1 MSATRRLLSTPLQE
15 MVNSCSMLGSM
26 SNRLT
31 EIARH
36 TGLSESTIS
45 RVLNGRDGVAEG
57 TRDAVLTAVDVLGYE
72 RPNKLKSQMDR
83 VVGVVIPQLD
93 NPIFPAFAAAVG
105 GHLTQR
111 GFTPLV
117 AVTESGGP
125 TEADYVRTLFRRQV
139 AGVVFISGL
148 HAVTGLDHSHYNELL
163 ERRLP
168 LVAIDGISPDL
179 DVACVSTDDA
189 VAVTLAARH
198 LTQLGHRRLGLAIS
212 DEEHVPGARKR
223 QAFSEYID
231 QHPEVSGL
239 IDRSLYSLEG
249 GIASATHLISA
260 GVTGMICGSDIMALG
275 AVKAARKMNLAV
287 PEDISVVGFDD
298 SLFMSLVDPPVTT
311 IRQPVE
317 PMARA
322 AVGLLAAQ
330 IAGRE
335 GRTSELLFEPELIV
349 RSSTGPAKQT

>member
-1 MSATRRLLSTPLQE
+1 MLYL
-15 MVNSCSMLGSM
+15 CSV

-31 EIARH
+31 EIAEY

-45 RVLNGRDGVAEG
+45 RVLNARKGVAES
-57 TRDAVLTAVDVLGYE
+57 TRTAVLTAVDVLGYE
-72 RPNKLKSQMDR
+72 RPNKLKSQVDR

-105 GHLTQR
+105 GHLNQR

-125 TEADYVRTLFRRQV
+125 SEGDYVRTLFRRQV

-148 HAVTGLDHSHYNELL
+148 HAVTGLDHSHYKQLM

-168 LVAIDGISPDL
+168 LVTIDGISPDL
-179 DVACVSTDDA
+179 DLACVSTDDA
-189 VAVTLAARH
+189 TAVTLAARH

-223 QAFSEYID
+223 RAFTEFID
-231 QHPEVSGL
+231 ANPEVSGQ
-239 IDRSLYSLEG
+239 IDRSFYSLEG
-249 GIASATHLISA
+249 GMSAATHLISA
-260 GVTGMICGSDIMALG
+260 GATAIICGSDVMALG
-275 AVKAARKMNLAV
+275 AIKAARKLSLRV

-298 SLFMSLVDPPVTT
+298 SLFMSLVEPPVTT

-317 PMARA
+317 AMARA
-322 AVGLLAAQ
+322 AVGLLVAQ
-330 IAGRE
+330 ISGRE
-335 GRTSELLFEPELIV
+335 SRSGELLFEPELVV
-349 RSSTGPAKQT
+349 RSSTGPANHHQRDG